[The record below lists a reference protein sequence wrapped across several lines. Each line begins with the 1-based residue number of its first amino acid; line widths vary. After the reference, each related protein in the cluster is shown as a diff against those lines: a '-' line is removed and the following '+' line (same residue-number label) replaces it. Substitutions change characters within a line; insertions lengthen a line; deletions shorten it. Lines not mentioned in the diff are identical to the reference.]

1 MHTTSHTPNT
11 SNVNT
16 TDHTFVAMV
25 GKHHVGVDAALNK
38 QVREAGHEW
47 PWCRHLHHTHTFV
60 VVIGEPVNAT
70 VCVKPW
76 AAVASV
82 GDALLAGVARVV
94 VVHDTTWFEE
104 WDVEQD
110 AVVTHLAL
118 VVWHGVEV
126 TGDVVAHGAWRM
138 ARWWAPTRWW
148 RTWWATPTRSA

>member
-1 MHTTSHTPNT
+1 M
-11 SNVNT
+11 
-16 TDHTFVAMV
+16 
-25 GKHHVGVDAALNK
+25 
-38 QVREAGHEW
+38 
-47 PWCRHLHHTHTFV
+47 
-60 VVIGEPVNAT
+60 
-70 VCVKPW
+70 
-76 AAVASV
+76 

-94 VVHDTTWFEE
+94 VVVHNTTWFEE

-126 TGDVVAHGAWRM
+126 TGDVVAQWRM